1 MNVRINYMSLFSK
14 LFHKDEKKIEKN
26 NNPNV
31 IELTCGSFLFADDD
45 PIEVGYEAEIDW
57 YEKTS
62 DLYYQPVEVFIEVDT
77 PGTKDASIGF
87 ERFTRYFEDRERV
100 DYKVKQ
106 TVAEHYLGDKS
117 SIVTDCDEIMSKE
130 EFLEKL
136 KIDFISVYRSGK
148 IVYSLEFPWVRDNKD
163 DVVVIFDEND
173 KTTVLDDTDYY
184 KNFISLIYPERINE
198 ENQTD

>member
-1 MNVRINYMSLFSK
+1 MSLFSK

-45 PIEVGYEAEIDW
+45 PIEVGYEAKVDW

-87 ERFTRYFEDRERV
+87 ERFTRCFEDRERV